1 MKKAILAVVIALL
14 IAIVGVLGFAA
25 TKPDTFEITR
35 SATIGAPPAVVF
47 PHVND
52 FQKWR
57 GWSPW
62 ENLDPNLKRTYSE
75 KTAGEGATYAWVGN
89 SQAGEGKMTITE
101 SRPNERIVLK
111 LDFVKPMQA
120 TNKVEFLFKP
130 EGDGTNVSW
139 TMDGENAFIGK
150 VFAVFVN
157 MDAMVGGSFEQG
169 LASLK
174 AVAEKE
180 AAQS

>member
-1 MKKAILAVVIALL
+1 MKKAILAVAIALA

-25 TKPDTFEITR
+25 TKPDRFTIAR
-35 SATIGAPPAVVF
+35 SATISAPPSAIF

-62 ENLDPNLKRTYSE
+62 ENLDPNMKRTYSE
-75 KTAGEGATYAWVGN
+75 TTTGQGATYAWAGN

-101 SRPNERIVLK
+101 STPNERILLK

-120 TNKVEFLFKP
+120 TNKVEFLFEP
-130 EGDGTNVSW
+130 EGDGTIVTWS
-139 TMDGENAFIGK
+139 MDGENAFIGK
-150 VFAVFVN
+150 VFAVLVN

-169 LASLK
+169 LTSLK

-180 AAQS
+180 AAA

>member
-1 MKKAILAVVIALL
+1 MKKAILAVLIALVIAV
-14 IAIVGVLGFAA
+14 VGVLAFAA
-25 TKPDTFEITR
+25 TKPDTFTITR
-35 SATIGAPPAVVF
+35 SATIAAPPSAIF

-75 KTAGEGATYAWVGN
+75 TTAGQGATYAWAGN

-101 SRPNERIVLK
+101 STPNERISLK
-111 LDFVKPMQA
+111 LDFVKPMEA
-120 TNKVEFLFKP
+120 TNKVVFLFKP
-130 EGDGTNVSW
+130 EGEGTNVSW
-139 TMDGENAFIGK
+139 TMDGENAFVGK
-150 VFAVFVN
+150 IFSVFVN

-180 AAQS
+180 AQG